1 MTGSVAIIMK
11 QVGSWGWYGG
21 KEPYQRKW
29 RFWFCLYQW
38 CAV

>member
-21 KEPYQRKW
+21 KEPY
-29 RFWFCLYQW
+29 
-38 CAV
+38 